1 MAHLWALVRQWWP
14 LLLGNILEWYEF
26 GVYGSLTKEL
36 SANFFRASTFGTW
49 SGFAVTFLLRPVG
62 GIVFGLLADRVGRK
76 RATLWSMR
84 GMLFATV
91 AQGLLPSLLCCGEAS
106 ADVGLVLLIVLRAL
120 QGVCTG
126 GEIGP
131 LVTYMAESAP
141 PGVLGV
147 GTALFLLCVYVAFVI
162 SQGLV
167 ALAVLV
173 LGPERML
180 EWGWR
185 LPFLVA
191 LAPGLLTLWGRSHL
205 PESAEFV
212 ELQSAR
218 NLMSSGDA
226 QAAPSSTGSV
236 AGGESG
242 VNAASASCESCEDAR
257 CRGVATP
264 KAAGHAG
271 WHFSTVH
278 GFLYEYGH
286 ALVIG
291 FSVSSSGGA
300 AAYTSMWCGAHLARQ
315 GDWDEASALGLS
327 MLMYLMAGA
336 AAYAGAVIC
345 DRSFGSD
352 PFIVQAV
359 GSGLLTVIGVPVF
372 WGLSAYPGSLLAA
385 SMCLSVVFGLAQ
397 GASVAQ
403 TYLFCVRLFHSR
415 VRALGFGLTFNL
427 AMAYVG
433 GTAAMV
439 AEALDIVS
447 PIAPGAYVSAL
458 GLVSLLA
465 VLWGLR
471 LRMAGRLQ
479 TYAIGAVASKVKDA
493 QMAAEKA
500 SAESAARA
508 QEEEKD
514 KEEDAIVVAV
524 V

>member
-1 MAHLWALVRQWWP
+1 
-14 LLLGNILEWYEF
+14 
-26 GVYGSLTKEL
+26 
-36 SANFFRASTFGTW
+36 
-49 SGFAVTFLLRPVG
+49 
-62 GIVFGLLADRVGRK
+62 
-76 RATLWSMR
+76 
-84 GMLFATV
+84 
-91 AQGLLPSLLCCGEAS
+91 
-106 ADVGLVLLIVLRAL
+106 
-120 QGVCTG
+120 
-126 GEIGP
+126 
-131 LVTYMAESAP
+131 
-141 PGVLGV
+141 
-147 GTALFLLCVYVAFVI
+147 
-162 SQGLV
+162 
-167 ALAVLV
+167 
-173 LGPERML
+173 
-180 EWGWR
+180 
-185 LPFLVA
+185 
-191 LAPGLLTLWGRSHL
+191 
-205 PESAEFV
+205 
-212 ELQSAR
+212 
-218 NLMSSGDA
+218 
-226 QAAPSSTGSV
+226 
-236 AGGESG
+236 
-242 VNAASASCESCEDAR
+242 
-257 CRGVATP
+257 
-264 KAAGHAG
+264 
-271 WHFSTVH
+271 
-278 GFLYEYGH
+278 
-286 ALVIG
+286 
-291 FSVSSSGGA
+291 
-300 AAYTSMWCGAHLARQ
+300 LARQ